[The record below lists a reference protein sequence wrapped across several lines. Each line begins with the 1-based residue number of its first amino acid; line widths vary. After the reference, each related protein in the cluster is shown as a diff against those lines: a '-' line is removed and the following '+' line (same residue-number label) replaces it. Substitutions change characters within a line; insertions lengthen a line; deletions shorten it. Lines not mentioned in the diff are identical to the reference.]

1 MCNSEFSESLS
12 NALFS
17 QLKDVFTLYFFDFLF
32 NIKPSTLVLADKTRR
47 LFEVLS
53 LFLLLS
59 LLFCLLGQRHNK
71 LLDRHL
77 IHSLWAIRSRDV
89 SQASRS
95 SLQTLFMLRCSE
107 ANVYLL
113 GGFPWDRSAP
123 ESCSFRIW
131 LSFILTKWPSQRIR
145 FFLSSVNMIAKFT
158 SFRTSL
164 DTLLL
169 HLILSGRLRQRFR
182 MWYVFSLR
190 KGISYVLF
198 PLISNWPY
206 VVFELII
213 KRRV

>member
-77 IHSLWAIRSRDV
+77 IPACGR
-89 SQASRS
+89 
-95 SLQTLFMLRCSE
+95 SE
-107 ANVYLL
+107 AGMFPRLRGLPCRHSSCYDVAKLMSTCWAGFPETARHHKVAPFEFGYHSFWQNDRASAFVSFWAAWTWLPSSFLL
-113 GGFPWDRSAP
+113 GPH
-123 ESCSFRIW
+123 C
-131 LSFILTKWPSQRIR
+131 
-145 FFLSSVNMIAKFT
+145 
-158 SFRTSL
+158 
-164 DTLLL
+164 
-169 HLILSGRLRQRFR
+169 
-182 MWYVFSLR
+182 
-190 KGISYVLF
+190 
-198 PLISNWPY
+198 
-206 VVFELII
+206 
-213 KRRV
+213 